1 MINGDN
7 NTRTRKAGVGLI
19 ARVFGGVPAEYRAA
33 FSDARLDT
41 NIGRMYAFSIYII
54 VLQIT
59 LNIINILKP
68 SDSKSSDIMVYVAL
82 SMSTLALGIFYCV
95 LFRLAKKGKIRS
107 RRVRLFLVESLLYL
121 YIAIQLVFCTLNI
134 ISTGGVNSYIIA
146 ILILGMVPII
156 PPVQSIPS
164 ILLSFFY
171 IGLAMY
177 LTRNV
182 SDTWDSIL
190 LTDTWT
196 NLIIIT
202 GLTICISVFIYD
214 MYVSNFLKGVEL
226 RNWGRDLEDTVRE
239 RTKELEEQTAAA
251 TVASQ
256 AKSEFLARMSHE
268 IRTPL
273 NAIIGMVQIARKSPS
288 EEKTNSA
295 IGEIEKASTHLLDIL
310 NDVLD
315 MSKIESGKFE
325 MTVEP
330 FQLSAALG
338 EVVNIMNLRCR
349 EKNIRFLTN
358 FSELRDGCV
367 LGDRLRLKQVLIN
380 LLGNAVKFTQDGGTV
395 EFIVKSTPE
404 NDTALILEFKVKDNG
419 IGMTDDQLNKLFVA
433 FEQADSSI
441 AARFGGTGLGLAISQ
456 SLVNRMGGII
466 KVRSTYGHG
475 SVFAFAVRM
484 ETAPDAQP
492 EGEAAGDRSLR
503 LEGRRI
509 LLVED
514 IEINRLIVMEL
525 LADTGVDID
534 EAADG
539 AEAAEKFEASPPSHY
554 DLIFM
559 DVQMPVMDGYEATRR
574 IRGSGRADAA
584 TVPIIAMTANAYRED
599 IARALE
605 SGMDGHLAKPIDIGA
620 VYQVLAERM

>member
-1 MINGDN
+1 M
-7 NTRTRKAGVGLI
+7 
-19 ARVFGGVPAEYRAA
+19 
-33 FSDARLDT
+33 
-41 NIGRMYAFSIYII
+41 
-54 VLQIT
+54 
-59 LNIINILKP
+59 
-68 SDSKSSDIMVYVAL
+68 
-82 SMSTLALGIFYCV
+82 
-95 LFRLAKKGKIRS
+95 
-107 RRVRLFLVESLLYL
+107 
-121 YIAIQLVFCTLNI
+121 
-134 ISTGGVNSYIIA
+134 
-146 ILILGMVPII
+146 
-156 PPVQSIPS
+156 
-164 ILLSFFY
+164 
-171 IGLAMY
+171 
-177 LTRNV
+177 
-182 SDTWDSIL
+182 
-190 LTDTWT
+190 
-196 NLIIIT
+196 
-202 GLTICISVFIYD
+202 
-214 MYVSNFLKGVEL
+214 
-226 RNWGRDLEDTVRE
+226 
-239 RTKELEEQTAAA
+239 
-251 TVASQ
+251 
-256 AKSEFLARMSHE
+256 
-268 IRTPL
+268 
-273 NAIIGMVQIARKSPS
+273 
-288 EEKTNSA
+288 
-295 IGEIEKASTHLLDIL
+295 
-310 NDVLD
+310 
-315 MSKIESGKFE
+315 
-325 MTVEP
+325 
-330 FQLSAALG
+330 
-338 EVVNIMNLRCR
+338 
-349 EKNIRFLTN
+349 
-358 FSELRDGCV
+358 
-367 LGDRLRLKQVLIN
+367 
-380 LLGNAVKFTQDGGTV
+380 
-395 EFIVKSTPE
+395 
-404 NDTALILEFKVKDNG
+404 KDNG